1 MERWIAHGLPVLLQ
15 PWADQKG
22 FHQPLARRLDEQFV
36 TEREAERDRGLRE
49 GVYRLPPSQDAKDL
63 VARGHMIMPP
73 FFVEKATRKEVS
85 AADWAAMS
93 AEERIKHLRFV
104 ANLKRLNRKCRKK
117 GVKFE
122 GLDKLPQMGGFETL
136 KAGTSW
142 DVVKAFNL
150 IEMYPPDQKLMTLDL
165 GPSVRGPRY
174 VMCAAMPFGYVNS
187 PYAFTQ
193 LMKSPVGRMREAGI
207 PTMIWLDDGLNLWP
221 SVAEGERRLP
231 EVDEALEHFLG
242 PGARHPDKGEG
253 WPKPVEVLEKHLGY
267 WVDLRQGEF
276 QLPPPTMSANHH
288 IVTDLAMN
296 NRS

>member
-1 MERWIAHGLPVLLQ
+1 M
-15 PWADQKG
+15 
-22 FHQPLARRLDEQFV
+22 
-36 TEREAERDRGLRE
+36 
-49 GVYRLPPSQDAKDL
+49 
-63 VARGHMIMPP
+63 
-73 FFVEKATRKEVS
+73 
-85 AADWAAMS
+85 
-93 AEERIKHLRFV
+93 

-150 IEMYPPDQKLMTLDL
+150 IEMYPADQKLMTLDL

-221 SVAEGERRLP
+221 SVAEG
-231 EVDEALEHFLG
+231 
-242 PGARHPDKGEG
+242 
-253 WPKPVEVLEKHLGY
+253 
-267 WVDLRQGEF
+267 
-276 QLPPPTMSANHH
+276 TSMSALTVQVLRLSLSLGSATAVNLRRP
-288 IVTDLAMN
+288 VCGAQGSLD
-296 NRS
+296 R